1 MFVPQIQIASNAC
14 HHSLLDWWCDN
25 ECEASRTIN
34 GTFSVVL
41 ISKSKK
47 PPADPRLASSNEAKS
62 QRWRHRNE
70 GKSGVSALWVA
81 ILNVRIELWILN
93 CQCLEGIQY
102 NQTCWCLNKCSTLY
116 KYTYLHTY
124 TPWYNFLLLYMLV
137 LCILCMLVNVYIRIL
152 EDIVWFVWY
161 VYKSTPSVR
170 FVRLYV

>member
-1 MFVPQIQIASNAC
+1 MPPLLAGLMMWQWMWGFKDDQRDLQCCFNFEIQ
-14 HHSLLDWWCDN
+14 
-25 ECEASRTIN
+25 
-34 GTFSVVL
+34 
-41 ISKSKK
+41 
-47 PPADPRLASSNEAKS
+47 ADPRLASSNEAKS